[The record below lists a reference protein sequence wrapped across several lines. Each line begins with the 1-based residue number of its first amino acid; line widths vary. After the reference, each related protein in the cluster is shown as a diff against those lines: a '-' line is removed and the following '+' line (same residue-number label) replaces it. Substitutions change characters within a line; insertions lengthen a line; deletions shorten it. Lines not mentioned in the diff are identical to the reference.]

1 MIFYLKGDL
10 GRKFYVVIGG
20 SVTILLKKQGLEEN
34 PDEKKSEIKEDNE
47 IDKEDGKKKRKV
59 MLKKILEA
67 EKNNLPLPSEV
78 NELSDE
84 EFIEIRFPSFF
95 GVRNMKVG
103 DIFGEVALRQNVARF

>member
-1 MIFYLKGDL
+1 MKGDL

-20 SVTILLKKQGLEEN
+20 LVTILLKKQGLEKN
-34 PDEKKSEIKEDNE
+34 PDEKKNEEMKEDNE
-47 IDKEDGKKKRKV
+47 IDKADCQKKGKAI
-59 MLKKILEA
+59 LKKILEA
-67 EKNNLPLPSEV
+67 ERNNMPLPSEV
-78 NELSDE
+78 NGLSDE

>member
-1 MIFYLKGDL
+1 M
-10 GRKFYVVIGG
+10 IGG

-34 PDEKKSEIKEDNE
+34 PDEKKNGEIKEENE
-47 IDKEDGKKKRKV
+47 IDKEEGKKKGKV

-67 EKNNLPLPSEV
+67 EKNNMPLPPEV